1 MDYSLLSVYLSKL
14 VSATISFRYLRQLK
28 SPKLK
33 TSVTDVLEILLD
45 SKFGNL
51 VGIGSGVGKIR
62 EVRAAVA

>member
-1 MDYSLLSVYLSKL
+1 M
-14 VSATISFRYLRQLK
+14 SATISFRYLRQLK